1 MIINFR
7 FGFKINLNRC
17 IKYLELK
24 NSIFPLDDLFKPN
37 FNHENKLLYNVN
49 ISREKGIFN
58 MD

>member
-49 ISREKGIFN
+49 ISREKGYL
-58 MD
+58 